1 MNRIAACRHIRRSL
15 CPTSANKT
23 LGPRL
28 RLLRGRMAQPQL
40 RALAT
45 GALSRLRRR
54 RHAPDPI
61 LPFGTESTGHA
72 WLHSRCWPTW
82 HAGRKAEAIAALA
95 AMGIAEP
102 TEFPSSGSN
111 LESENWPSG
120 GCRLITFIHEVS
132 PVYNF

>member
-1 MNRIAACRHIRRSL
+1 MAEWLNRNFVRSSPGR
-15 CPTSANKT
+15 C
-23 LGPRL
+23 LGC
-28 RLLRGRMAQPQL
+28 G
-40 RALAT
+40 
-45 GALSRLRRR
+45 SDD
-54 RHAPDPI
+54 HAPDPI

-72 WLHSRCWPTW
+72 WLHSRCWTTW

-111 LESENWPSG
+111 LESESWPSG
-120 GCRLITFIHEVS
+120 GCRLIKFIHEVS